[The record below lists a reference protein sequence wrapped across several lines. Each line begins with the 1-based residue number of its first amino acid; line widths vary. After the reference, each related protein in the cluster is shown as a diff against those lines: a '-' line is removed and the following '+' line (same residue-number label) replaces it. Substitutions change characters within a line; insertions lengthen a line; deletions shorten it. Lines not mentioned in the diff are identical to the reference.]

1 LSLTRRQRSLARNL
15 APGGE
20 SSPALQWQSIEAHTM
35 ASKDPE
41 TLRAAT
47 APEKQPLLARSDE
60 PNHEKQHPSIW
71 LDAKD
76 TIVLAAPIF
85 LSILSWV
92 GMKTTDSALLGHV
105 SSDALAAAALSD
117 LVRY

>member
-1 LSLTRRQRSLARNL
+1 
-15 APGGE
+15 
-20 SSPALQWQSIEAHTM
+20 M

-117 LVRY
+117 LVRYRRHPCILPRNQLTHGLSRIFRSGPCALSYW

>member
-1 LSLTRRQRSLARNL
+1 MT
-15 APGGE
+15 
-20 SSPALQWQSIEAHTM
+20 
-35 ASKDPE
+35 SKDPE
-41 TLRAAT
+41 TLRVAT
-47 APEKQPLLARSDE
+47 APEKQPLFGRSDK
-60 PNHEKQHPSIW
+60 PDDEKQHPSIW
-71 LDAKD
+71 LETKD

-117 LVRY
+117 LVRYRRHPRIPLAIHSLTYEARI